1 MKKKFNLSNK
11 VIIITGA
18 LGLLGKKHVEVV
30 AENGGIP
37 IIIDTNKKNVVSL
50 AKNISRKYN
59 VSSMGL
65 KVDITNEKQIINA
78 CRKITKT

>member
-1 MKKKFNLSNK
+1 MLKMEKIIIEKFNLSNK

-37 IIIDTNKKNVVSL
+37 IIIDTNKNVVSL
-50 AKNISRKYN
+50 AKNISEN
-59 VSSMGL
+59 IMCPLWV
-65 KVDITNEKQIINA
+65 
-78 CRKITKT
+78 